1 MTKQRTRQPM
11 LAGEAP
17 EDLSKIKYPIL
28 ASPKLDGYR
37 ILTILENGK
46 TAVKTRKF
54 LELPNNH
61 VRKLLETLPPGLDGE
76 LIHPSLD
83 FSKSGAYRRVD
94 GEPEFIYFVFDWAA
108 NLEEFNSNPHN
119 LVDYGSLEDEFEE
132 RILRAEI
139 FFNTYKSEFVKIVPH
154 ELANNQ
160 EELEKIVAR
169 HIAEGYEGTMIRDPK
184 GLYKFGRST
193 VKEGGLLKIKQWS
206 DAEAEVVGFVERMH
220 NANEAEKN
228 AFGRT
233 KRSTKKDN
241 KIGLNT
247 LGSFICRDLKTGVVF
262 NVPGKTQEFNQ
273 EIWDNQPKYL
283 GKIMTYEYQSAGMD
297 EAPRFPGFK
306 RWFEEM

>member
-17 EDLSKIKYPIL
+17 EDLSKIKYPVL

-37 ILTILENGK
+37 ILTVLEDGK

-54 LELPNNH
+54 LELPNH
-61 VRKLLETLPPGLDGE
+61 YVRKILETLPPGLDGE

-83 FSKSGAYRRVD
+83 FAKSGAYRRIE
-94 GEPEFIYFVFDWAA
+94 GEPEFIYYVFDFACTD
-108 NLEEFNSNPHN
+108 EEYELNEFDHGHIRHPFGFRFNRSKR
-119 LVDYGSLEDEFEE
+119 YFENE
-132 RILRAEI
+132 HP
-139 FFNTYKSEFVKIVPH
+139 FVKVVPH
-154 ELANNQ
+154 LLVKNA
-160 EELEKIVAR
+160 EELQKICEQ
-169 HIAEGYEGTMIRDPK
+169 HIAEGYEGTMIRDPE
-184 GLYKFGRST
+184 GEYKFGRST

-206 DAEAEVVGFVERMH
+206 DAEAEVIGFVERMH

-228 AFGRT
+228 VFGRT

-241 KIGLNT
+241 KVGLDT

-273 EIWDNQPKYL
+273 EIWDNKPKYL
-283 GKIMTYEYQSAGMD
+283 GKIMTYEFQRAGMD